1 MAKGKGYRIN
11 MAGPRKALIKRA
23 ERAFALVNEE
33 DLPQAFDYAIGAA
46 IWEWP
51 RDTERQNGEVAG
63 RIRNIVDS
71 GDLADSYERQREGR
85 RRYIHRWN
93 VPYAPIVYNGA
104 TLSNGTVIPGRAWG
118 DEGLQAIPMFFAKRF
133 KELG

>member
-1 MAKGKGYRIN
+1 MAKGKGYRVN
-11 MAGPRKALIKRA
+11 MAKPRRALIKRA

-33 DLPQAFDYAIGAA
+33 DLPQAFDFSLGAD
-46 IWEWP
+46 IWSWP

-63 RIRNIVDS
+63 RIRNAVDE

-85 RRYIHRWN
+85 RRYIHRWG
-93 VPYAPIVYNGA
+93 VPYAVVVHNGA
-104 TLSNGTVIPGRAWG
+104 TLSNGTVLPPRPWT
-118 DEGLQAIPMFFAKRF
+118 DEGVDAIPMLFARRF